1 MTSDEAEA
9 YGQSIPCALRFL
21 GDIHVRVHLT
31 GILSLLLTA
40 PSWAQ
45 NYVDSAVLDLSTLKF
60 DGIGVT
66 LTPQWQSHEAVV
78 QELGINDTTIRT
90 VNSTIQEGHVS
101 VDRTVIADAPGFGS
115 ATAISDPT
123 QLSAMIDL
131 QGRRNAQSA
140 VERDS
145 VIHAQQTGFLTVS
158 LQYTVAHSI
167 VPSVVVSAPDTSVY
181 GNGVHVHSYISLSD
195 QGDLTSVHG
204 ELHGGTADAS
214 GMGSATAIQTGT
226 LSLTRWFTQGQTMDF
241 TMRTEALRSLIP
253 PSGQSVPIPDM
264 LWPALAGLIGVSFV
278 AEWRRRRSSGR

>member
-1 MTSDEAEA
+1 MFAF
-9 YGQSIPCALRFL
+9 I
-21 GDIHVRVHLT
+21 LT

-115 ATAISDPT
+115 ATAISDST

-131 QGRRNAQSA
+131 QGRGNAQSA

-181 GNGVHVHSYISLSD
+181 GNAVHVHSYISLSD
-195 QGDLTSVHG
+195 QGNLTSVHG
-204 ELHGGTADAS
+204 ELQG

-264 LWPALAGLIGVSFV
+264 LWPALAGLIGVSLV
-278 AEWRRRRSSGR
+278 AEWRRRRSSVR